1 MNIALFIARKLQLK
15 GSKRH
20 TSSSSSIIAVSG
32 VAIAIFV
39 MVLTLCVVHGFKNE
53 IKDKVCGFDSQITIN
68 PPMTVRDS
76 SDLSIKL
83 NDTLRHIIN
92 TSLND
97 SAKYTIS
104 LTVDQPGVMKTEDN
118 FAGLIFKG
126 IDANSNLSFINSNL
140 IEGVIPD
147 YSNDSC
153 KNKIVISSNTASS
166 LDIKIGDKI
175 NTYFFTDNNIR
186 ARKFEISGIY
196 NSNFGEYDK
205 IIAYASLPTLQR
217 IARLDSLS
225 GTSITINNLNNDDIT
240 NLSISLHS
248 AINEATYTGK
258 LEKLYYIDNVLHTGA
273 MYFNWLDLLDTNVI
287 VILALMGCVAGF
299 TLISCLFIIIL
310 ERVKTIG
317 LLKALGAT
325 NTQVRHV
332 FIHMAQRLVLRG
344 MLIGNILSISFLLLQ
359 QKYHLIPLNPEAY
372 YLNHVPVE
380 INWTHIILLNVAVIA
395 IASLILILPS
405 YLVSRISPAQTMRYE

>member
-196 NSNFGEYDK
+196 NSNFGE
-205 IIAYASLPTLQR
+205 
-217 IARLDSLS
+217 
-225 GTSITINNLNNDDIT
+225 
-240 NLSISLHS
+240 
-248 AINEATYTGK
+248 
-258 LEKLYYIDNVLHTGA
+258 
-273 MYFNWLDLLDTNVI
+273 
-287 VILALMGCVAGF
+287 
-299 TLISCLFIIIL
+299 
-310 ERVKTIG
+310 
-317 LLKALGAT
+317 
-325 NTQVRHV
+325 
-332 FIHMAQRLVLRG
+332 
-344 MLIGNILSISFLLLQ
+344 
-359 QKYHLIPLNPEAY
+359 
-372 YLNHVPVE
+372 
-380 INWTHIILLNVAVIA
+380 
-395 IASLILILPS
+395 
-405 YLVSRISPAQTMRYE
+405 